1 MNRVLSLP
9 QANHVAKFVKN
20 TIFDRWELAVA
31 DNVYIGNGSG
41 CNIGVQTYQYY
52 CINKVKNFDYKF
64 ICLATKKKPLN
75 TCIY

>member
-1 MNRVLSLP
+1 MQTWNEMS
-9 QANHVAKFVKN
+9 VKN

-64 ICLATKKKPLN
+64 ICLATKKNPLN